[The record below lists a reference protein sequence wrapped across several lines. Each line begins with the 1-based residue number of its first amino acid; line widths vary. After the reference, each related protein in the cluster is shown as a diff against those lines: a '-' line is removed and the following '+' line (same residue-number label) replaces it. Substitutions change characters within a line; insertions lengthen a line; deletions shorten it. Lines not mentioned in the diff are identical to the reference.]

1 MLFLHI
7 TDSRFVL
14 LWILNIPAFLC
25 GTHFDQSWW
34 DPGTQKEISWQNKP
48 SRNVSKLFQQL
59 KNISSFKICDQS
71 GCMTMW
77 EGLKVLLALTWDIL
91 HSCWGIHL
99 LWVMVNILN
108 HAGRNLV
115 WCQCGYS
122 SPDCAPLCVC
132 VPAPVLGAC
141 HSKGGFPQAPV
152 FDYSVSAI
160 QSCSPVWYSH
170 LRQQGHKIAWGEPA
184 GRAVFPSLGLDHYLI
199 NIVLACSTPA
209 ILAPCLLLIKHSS
222 SARVSYN

>member
-14 LWILNIPAFLC
+14 LWILNIPAFFC

-34 DPGTQKEISWQNKP
+34 DPGTQKEISWQNKS

-141 HSKGGFPQAPV
+141 HSKGGFPQAPCV
-152 FDYSVSAI
+152 WLFCQCHSELFSWLTLTSQAAGTQDCLGRACR
-160 QSCSPVWYSH
+160 QSCVPQPG
-170 LRQQGHKIAWGEPA
+170 LG
-184 GRAVFPSLGLDHYLI
+184 SLF
-199 NIVLACSTPA
+199 N
-209 ILAPCLLLIKHSS
+209 
-222 SARVSYN
+222 